1 MNIDALVES
10 FYQKADNEDLINEVL
25 KFLLVEADAGTP
37 PKATF
42 EWSMIPDIPISE
54 IGWSDV
60 TTTDEGKQILGPQR
74 ALLQQYLDN
83 IGSADDTFEGQIKSL
98 QKFYGPQGPANIM
111 AGSENNTEAISKLI
125 SYLVFYKTL
134 TKVVTNFNA
143 SSAGF
148 TFEAF
153 LATLLHGEQIKANTG
168 TIADFVTGGGVPV
181 SLKLYAEKT
190 LKVGGSY
197 RDLVRDLR
205 DPKPEFSH
213 PAPGGAGM
221 RYVVCTKKIDG
232 EGLQQKGGIKFYQF
246 DFTLDNVFN
255 ILASSMDKSQKNI
268 WLPAAYVAAAK
279 KGGTLDFNSTLP
291 SVDMHTP
298 EDLESDFIRNFKDL
312 LGADSITLAKK
323 EIAMPRRPEGL
334 DPSFPSEKDI
344 EYILDVIDYAKKD
357 DYFSLA
363 PAAKVKEGE
372 EPPPREV
379 IRGISL
385 MKADPLSEL
394 ARNLY
399 INNPEQSPDRDTKK
413 VPGKRSFGFLGK
425 RLAAANAMI
434 VASLKA
440 AEMKLKRTQA
450 LKETQ
455 WVTDMDDLKVFYK
468 ELPFEEKKQALLNTY
483 GFLNEEQFDLN
494 RAQATEKG
502 APIFSQE
509 LGNILIGGEIV
520 EKMLKNVS
528 SLLNDEIF
536 SVFTS
541 LKTLS
546 DNLNGFFAGG
556 LSNDDQ
562 AGAAIASAKDI
573 DKKTTKLKTKK

>member
-25 KFLLVEADAGTP
+25 KFLLVEADASAP

-60 TTTDEGKQILGPQR
+60 TTTEEGEQILGPQR

-111 AGSENNTEAISKLI
+111 AGAKNNTDAIGKLI

-168 TIADFVTGGGVPV
+168 TIADFVTGDGIPV

-213 PAPGGAGM
+213 PAEGGAGM

-268 WLPAAYVAAAK
+268 WLPAAYVAAVK

-312 LGADSITLAKK
+312 LKNPSVTLAKK
-323 EIAMPRRPEGL
+323 EIALPQRPEGL
-334 DPSFPSEKDI
+334 DPSFPTEKDI

-357 DYFSLA
+357 DYFSVA
-363 PAAKVKEGE
+363 PAAKVKKGE
-372 EPPPREV
+372 ELPPREV

-385 MKADPLSEL
+385 MKADPLSVL
-394 ARNLY
+394 ARDLY
-399 INNPEQSPDRDTKK
+399 INNPQQSPDRNTKK
-413 VPGKRSFGFLGK
+413 VPSPRAFGFLGK

-434 VASLKA
+434 VASLRA
-440 AEMKLKRTQA
+440 AEMKALRKQA
-450 LKETQ
+450 LQEAQ
-455 WVTDMDDLKVFYK
+455 WLTDMDDLKVFYK

-494 RAQATEKG
+494 RAQATEPGK
-502 APIFSQE
+502 PIFSQE

-528 SLLNDEIF
+528 ALLNDEIF

-556 LSNDDQ
+556 LSNNSQ
-562 AGAAIASAKDI
+562 AATAISSAKDI
-573 DKKTTKLKTKK
+573 EKKTTKLKTKK